1 MYYEI
6 VSKHNKHEMK
16 REKILENREEI
27 IRIVQKLLEKDA
39 YLTYEYYDLYK
50 DNFFIF
56 AKDVIDKTTILRT
69 PSITVDNNEL
79 IGIDKNILIKPKIK
93 TIIEIMKKI

>member
-6 VSKHNKHEMK
+6 VSRSKKNEIK

-27 IRIVQKLLEKDA
+27 IRIVQKMLEKDA

-50 DNFFIF
+50 DTFFTF

-69 PSITVDNNEL
+69 PNIVFDNNEL

>member
-6 VSKHNKHEMK
+6 VSKSKKNEMK
-16 REKILENREEI
+16 REQITENREEV
-27 IRIVQKLLEKDA
+27 IRIVNRMLEKDS

-50 DNFFIF
+50 ETFFTF

-69 PSITVDNNEL
+69 PSITVYNDEF
-79 IGIDKNILIKPKIK
+79 IDIDKNILIKPKVK
-93 TIIEIMKKI
+93 SIIEIMKKI

>member
-6 VSKHNKHEMK
+6 VSKSKKNELK
-16 REKILENREEI
+16 REQIMENREEI
-27 IRIVQKLLEKDA
+27 IRIFQKMLEKDS

-50 DNFFIF
+50 DNFFTF

-69 PSITVDNNEL
+69 PSITVYNDEF
-79 IGIDKNILIKPKIK
+79 IGIDKNILIKPKVK
-93 TIIEIMKKI
+93 SIIEIMKKI

>member
-6 VSKHNKHEMK
+6 VSRSKKNEIK

-27 IRIVQKLLEKDA
+27 IRIVQKMLEKDA

-56 AKDVIDKTTILRT
+56 AKNVLYNSGITRLGIL
-69 PSITVDNNEL
+69 PL
-79 IGIDKNILIKPKIK
+79 
-93 TIIEIMKKI
+93 

>member
-6 VSKHNKHEMK
+6 VSRSKKNEIK

-27 IRIVQKLLEKDA
+27 IRIVQKMLEKDS

-50 DNFFIF
+50 DNFFTF

-69 PSITVDNNEL
+69 PSITVYNDEF
-79 IGIDKNILIKPKIK
+79 IGIDKNILIKPKVK
-93 TIIEIMKKI
+93 SIIEIMKKI